1 MLAVNPLY
9 KLDLEKAF
17 PSTIMS
23 SYNKD
28 KIELISNY
36 NHSLIFYKN
45 SEYFYVI
52 TEKTYINNYK
62 NKLEVILSNVSDNI
76 FTALKIEDNFFEF
89 NDSTGEPIINV
100 NSIISRSAIFLI

>member
-28 KIELISNY
+28 KIYQE
-36 NHSLIFYKN
+36 
-45 SEYFYVI
+45 
-52 TEKTYINNYK
+52 
-62 NKLEVILSNVSDNI
+62 
-76 FTALKIEDNFFEF
+76 
-89 NDSTGEPIINV
+89 
-100 NSIISRSAIFLI
+100 SIISETRQKTKKIFIISSFSFFIIRNIEISEKKKVK